1 MKVSENLDV
10 WSKNI
15 DLFDRKLKGEKG
27 EFYGDHWGLPENKPH
42 LKFLVDKFLLPYIDD
57 EQVALEIGSGGGRW
71 TQYLKH
77 FQKLYAS
84 DINPDMIAL
93 LKKRFDGASN
103 IEYVLSE
110 GSNYPGVKD
119 KIDFVFS
126 YGVFVHIDPLEI
138 YYIFKNIKPLLNKD
152 AKLIIQYSDQNKEA
166 ARNNKGFSRNNP
178 DLMRCMIEHN
188 GYKIIEEDFSFHHS
202 SLVVFTNS

>member
-15 DLFDRKLKGEKG
+15 ELFDRKLKGEKG
-27 EFYGDHWGLPENKPH
+27 EFYGDHWGLPANKPH
-42 LKFLVDKFLLPYIDD
+42 LKFLVENFLTPNINKS
-57 EQVALEIGSGGGRW
+57 QVALEIGSGGGRW
-71 TQYLKH
+71 TQYLKG
-77 FQKLYAS
+77 FKKLYAS
-84 DINPDMIAL
+84 DINPEMITL
-93 LKKRFDGASN
+93 LKKRFEKEKN
-103 IEYVLSE
+103 IEYILSG
-110 GSNYPGVKD
+110 GSDYKGVTD
-119 KIDFVFS
+119 KVDFVFS

-138 YYIFKNIKPLLNKD
+138 YNIFKNLKPLLNKN

-188 GYKIIEEDFSFHHS
+188 GYKIVEEDFSFHHS
-202 SLVVFTNS
+202 SLAVFTNG